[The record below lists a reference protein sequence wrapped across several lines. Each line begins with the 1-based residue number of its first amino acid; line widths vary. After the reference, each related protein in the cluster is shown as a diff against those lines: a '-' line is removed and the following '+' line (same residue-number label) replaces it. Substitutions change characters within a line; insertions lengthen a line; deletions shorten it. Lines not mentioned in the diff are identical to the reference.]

1 MKRVKHWRVVL
12 LGTGISVLTI
22 VLIISQIEWELLRD
36 SLAAAR
42 FGYVIPAALLLVLGL
57 FARGQRWRVLL
68 SDGLPYWR
76 AFHIMNVAYLINNL
90 LPFRVGEVARAFL
103 ATRARPPVPVPKSAS
118 TIIVER
124 LLDVL
129 AVVLMLAYGLAF
141 APVPPALQQ
150 TGLLMGVVSLAGFLF
165 LVALSRQRETA
176 HRLLAVF
183 TARLRFLPAN
193 RLGRWLDQFLDG
205 LLPLAGVRPLLLA
218 FLWTGISWA
227 LSGYA
232 GYLLMFV
239 FFSDP
244 TLPATF
250 IYIAAAAFAIAVPA
264 VPGNLGTYELS
275 IILALRGLGYA
286 DSETLAAFAV
296 MVHLVNL
303 LVNASLGVVGFIEEG
318 VTVEELSQGVRDV
331 TESGMMESSAQ
342 PAIKP
347 TNEVSKQV

>member
-1 MKRVKHWRVVL
+1 MKLVKHWRVIL
-12 LGTGISVLTI
+12 LGVLVSALTI
-22 VLIISQIEWELLRD
+22 VLIISQIEWNLLRA

-42 FGYVIPAALLLVLGL
+42 FGYVLPAVILLVLGL

-129 AVVLMLAYGLAF
+129 AVVLLLAYGLAL
-141 APVPPALQQ
+141 APVPQVLQQ
-150 TGLLMGVVSLAGFLF
+150 TGMLMGGVSLAGFLF
-165 LVALSRQRETA
+165 LVVLSRQRETA
-176 HRLLAVF
+176 HRLLHIF
-183 TARLRFLPAN
+183 TARLRFLPDR
-193 RLGRWLDQFLDG
+193 RLARWLDQFLDG

-218 FLWTGISWA
+218 LLWTGISWGFSA
-227 LSGYA
+227 YA

-239 FFSDP
+239 FYSEP
-244 TLPATF
+244 TFAATG

-286 DSETLAAFAV
+286 ENETLAAFAV

-303 LVNASLGVVGFIEEG
+303 LVNASLGVVGFIAEG
-318 VTVEELSQGVRDV
+318 VTVEELSQGVREV
-331 TESGMMESSAQ
+331 TESGMMESSVE

-347 TNEVSKQV
+347 TNEVSKRV